1 MVAMKIQRIK
11 LKSLSQNE
19 EVKEIK
25 IKIGKKKCIH
35 VEKTNS
41 SK

>member
-19 EVKEIK
+19 EEKQIK
-25 IKIGKKKCIH
+25 IKIGKKKCID